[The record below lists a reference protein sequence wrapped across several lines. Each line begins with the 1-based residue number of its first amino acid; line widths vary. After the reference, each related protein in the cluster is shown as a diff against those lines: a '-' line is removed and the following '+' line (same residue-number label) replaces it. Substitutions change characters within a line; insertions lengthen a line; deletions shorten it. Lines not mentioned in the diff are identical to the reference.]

1 MSHQIGNINKA
12 IEFIKNKKQKP
23 VRNFGIERYNHR
35 NENFTRGLTSRF
47 EPKEE
52 NISRLEDK
60 PVEIIQCK
68 EQKQTNKKNG
78 K

>member
-1 MSHQIGNINKA
+1 MELK
-12 IEFIKNKKQKP
+12 
-23 VRNFGIERYNHR
+23 GII
-35 NENFTRGLTSRF
+35 TKMKTLLRGLTSRF

-52 NISRLEDK
+52 NISKLEDK

-68 EQKQTNKKNG
+68 EQKQTNKQNG

>member
-1 MSHQIGNINKA
+1 MSCQIGNINKA
-12 IEFIKNKKQKP
+12 TEFIKNKWQQP
-23 VRNFGIERYNHR
+23 VRNFGIERYNQQ

-52 NISRLEDK
+52 NISKLEDK

-68 EQKQTNKKNG
+68 EQKQTNKQNG